1 MLSLTEKY
9 MDHMREERNVRKV
22 KLLVVICGMLLLVS
36 GCSSPKVTDTPS
48 GNTLTGTWVLDLTQC
63 THESSDFEYIVETG
77 NSMLY
82 SLSLYDDETYVA
94 NFAFTQTGGN
104 YDPDVGLIPDGTTKF
119 YISDDEHTGSYSL
132 VHDGNAISF
141 DGTGYF
147 DFELSQDVLVITGQQ
162 GGTYLYHRSG
172 TIDRA
177 GIYQLREL
185 NGMTAD
191 QAGVDLTLELREDY
205 LLGITQRI
213 YTPDGTSKDVTEA
226 LDMGCTWRLE
236 GDKLLFGIS
245 EGIVYKNLEAE
256 LNADGFTLTFENDG
270 MVQEGVFELINSG
283 ES

>member
-1 MLSLTEKY
+1 MLSPTENY
-9 MDHMREERNVRKV
+9 MDHTREEGKVRKV
-22 KLLVVICGMLLLVS
+22 KLLVVICGMLLLAS
-36 GCSSPKVTDTPS
+36 GCGSPKVADTPS
-48 GNTLTGTWVLDLTQC
+48 DNTLTGTWVLDLTQC
-63 THESSDFEYIVETG
+63 RHESSDFEYMVETV

-147 DFELSQDVLVITGQQ
+147 DFELSQNVLVITGQH

-172 TIDRA
+172 TVDRA
-177 GIYQLREL
+177 GRYQLCEL

-191 QAGVDLTLELREDY
+191 QAGVEFTLELREDH

-213 YTPDGTSKDVTEA
+213 YAPDGSFEDETEI
-226 LDMGCTWRLE
+226 LDMDSTWRLE
-236 GDKLLFGIS
+236 EGKLLFTIS
-245 EGIVYKNLEAE
+245 NSGVRENAEAE
-256 LNADGFTLTFENDG
+256 LNADGFTLTLESDG
-270 MVQEGVFELINSG
+270 MVQEGVFELVDSG

>member
-1 MLSLTEKY
+1 
-9 MDHMREERNVRKV
+9 
-22 KLLVVICGMLLLVS
+22 
-36 GCSSPKVTDTPS
+36 
-48 GNTLTGTWVLDLTQC
+48 
-63 THESSDFEYIVETG
+63 
-77 NSMLY
+77 MLY